1 MPCQR
6 SESGTCLQD
15 TFKPSL
21 GTNRLFPTARLSCKQ
36 VPDPSLGFRKP
47 KLNAI
52 GALIYM
58 SACTGGVGVH
68 WIRGQAIPSTEPS
81 GFSLTLSA
89 CGFFGSPGMRRMLPV
104 STTRNSAPAQTW
116 MLRTVT

>member
-1 MPCQR
+1 M
-6 SESGTCLQD
+6 QD

-36 VPDPSLGFRKP
+36 VPDPSLGRRRAKS
-47 KLNAI
+47 NVNH
-52 GALIYM
+52 M
-58 SACTGGVGVH
+58 SACPGGVGVH
-68 WIRGQAIPSTEPS
+68 LMRGQAIPSTEPS

-89 CGFFGSPGMRRMLPV
+89 CGFFGSPGIRRMLPV